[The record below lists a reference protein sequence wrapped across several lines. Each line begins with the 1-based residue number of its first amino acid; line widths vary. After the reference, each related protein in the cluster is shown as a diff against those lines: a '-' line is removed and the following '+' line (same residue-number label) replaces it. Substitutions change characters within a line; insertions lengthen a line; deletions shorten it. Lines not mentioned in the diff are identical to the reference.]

1 MSEIDDMI
9 KKALSE
15 EESEVLKSLEEESLF
30 DMLTANF
37 RGKLG
42 WISVY
47 ALVMTLVFFGISIYA
62 AVMFFEA
69 VETKEL
75 LMWSAIFMFSVL
87 TVSLLK
93 IWQWLQMDKNSL
105 MREIKRLEL
114 QISVL
119 AQKKDL
125 AKK

>member
-15 EESEVLKSLEEESLF
+15 EESEVLKRLDEESIF

-37 RGKLG
+37 KGKLG

-47 ALVMTLVFFGISIYA
+47 AMVMTFVFFGITIFSAI
-62 AVMFFEA
+62 MFFEA
-69 VETKEL
+69 TETKEL
-75 LMWSAIFMFSVL
+75 LMWTGIFIFSVF

-105 MREIKRLEL
+105 LREMKRLEL

-119 AQKKDL
+119 AQRIE
-125 AKK
+125 AKKN

>member
-9 KKALSE
+9 KKALTE

-37 RGKLG
+37 KGKLG

-47 ALVMTLVFFGISIYA
+47 AAVLTFVFFGISIYA
-62 AVMFFEA
+62 AIEFFKTD
-69 VETKEL
+69 VVKEL
-75 LMWSAIFMFSVL
+75 IMWSAVFMFSII

-93 IWQWLQMDKNSL
+93 IWQWLQMDKNRL
-105 MREIKRLEL
+105 LREIKRLEL
-114 QISVL
+114 QVSVL
-119 AQKKDL
+119 AKNMS
-125 AKK
+125 A